1 MFCKWTIAS
10 VVHNPGNCRLLRGT
24 SWYSWREAKTGPSN
38 VYVPG
43 WLLRIVPAGFV
54 GFSKDLALNI
64 TEMGRH

>member
-1 MFCKWTIAS
+1 MCTIQGLVDSSSQGGARHGI
-10 VVHNPGNCRLLRGT
+10 VGGRLKLD
-24 SWYSWREAKTGPSN
+24 

-54 GFSKDLALNI
+54 GLSKDLALNI